1 MWIHSTK
8 VETERMS
15 ILFGIQA
22 MRGGGDR
29 FCSAW
34 HDSLA
39 GGRPESLKAGVG
51 ISHSPTLS
59 NTATAP
65 GSSPGVKGQP
75 RRLVD
80 ALTAFNKRS
89 TKSESEPY
97 HSR

>member
-1 MWIHSTK
+1 MK

-39 GGRPESLKAGVG
+39 GGRPESLTAGVG

-80 ALTAFNKRS
+80 TLTVFNKWS
-89 TKSESEPY
+89 TKW
-97 HSR
+97 